1 MTTSNCFETSAL
13 SLLLSQNATE
23 QAILEATKVTVKVTG
38 SLEGGKSKGKKL
50 VAKRTVE
57 ATPAKP
63 GVPGLSLPAKGTL
76 TATQFMLA
84 IRDAGKRVFYVS
96 QVTDP
101 TTGKVSYHT
110 GTVNVE
116 GSRPSL
122 RVEACHTRNDT
133 ILAIAGYCGYDPMV
147 NFGAQEIAAR
157 AKANH
162 EIAGNKRLG
171 GPTVAEARS
180 AARSLAGLTNAAQ
193 GAPDTKAVRIANL
206 RAQQVLATEA
216 MIAYVNAGSE
226 AGALVERARLD
237 AIAADLALLGVTI

>member
-206 RAQQVLATEA
+206 KAQAVVYTDAL
-216 MIAYVNAGSE
+216 IAHMHAGNE
-226 AGALVERARLD
+226 AGALAETARIE
-237 AIAADLALLGVTI
+237 AIHADIALLGG